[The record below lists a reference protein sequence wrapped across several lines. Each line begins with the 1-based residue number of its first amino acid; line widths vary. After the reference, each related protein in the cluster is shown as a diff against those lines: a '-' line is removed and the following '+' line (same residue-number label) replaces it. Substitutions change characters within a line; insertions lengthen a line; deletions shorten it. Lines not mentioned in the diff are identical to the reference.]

1 MSLPYYFKRMKKIFI
16 LILGI
21 FLATFSFAQ
30 KLKLKPPGSSPD
42 TYSKKELAQERK
54 NHNCTHANH
63 YSSSKR
69 LKNYPFNKAAQI
81 KLVSFEGFQIP
92 KIGDSICMGKMN
104 EIETLTLLQIDS
116 LTNLFYN
123 VGFGGTILLIQ
134 DIQCYDPRN
143 AILFLDNTG
152 KAFAYIEICFGCQ
165 HTVMSDERIDIGDI
179 CDQKFELIRKVFSN
193 AGIKYGTEKE
203 H

>member
-1 MSLPYYFKRMKKIFI
+1 MSLQYYFKRMKKIFI

-21 FLATFSFAQ
+21 FFATFSFAQ
-30 KLKLKPPGSSPD
+30 KLKLKPPSPD
-42 TYSKKELAQERK
+42 TYSKKELAQDRK
-54 NHNCTHANH
+54 NHNCTHKT
-63 YSSSKR
+63 YTSFSKR
-69 LKNYPFNKAAQI
+69 LKNYPFNKVAQI

-92 KIGDSICMGKMN
+92 KIGDSICLEKIS
-104 EIETLTLLQIDS
+104 EIKTLSLRQIDTLTDVL
-116 LTNLFYN
+116 YN
-123 VGFGGTILLIQ
+123 IGFGGLILTIEEIK
-134 DIQCYDPRN
+134 CYQPRN
-143 AILFLDNTG
+143 AILFYDSRD
-152 KAFAYIEICFGCQ
+152 KIFAYIEICFGCQ